1 MKRLLPILLG
11 IAILNGK
18 ATAQDNLPYG
28 YYIDALR
35 FSQTYT
41 GGTAMNL
48 ALGGANTALGAELTS
63 ISGNPAGLGL
73 YNRSEFAFTP
83 GFTFAENKTSVNG
96 FNTRNQN
103 NYWHLGNIGIVL
115 NKTKDEIGGWLGGSF
130 GFSVN
135 KVNDFNAE
143 YRYNLVND
151 QNSLVDYFIESANG
165 LPASQM
171 PNPED
176 ATDLTTLA
184 YHTYLIGPLE
194 VFDTTLPDDEYF
206 SDVTS
211 SSMRPVVNQQETI
224 KTSGSQYQW
233 SLSYGGNLA
242 DVLYIGFGV
251 GVVNLNYTAEKFYE
265 ENNYDYSADDP
276 TYDPINSIQANET
289 LKINGT
295 GVNATFGLILRPVS
309 FIRLGASITSPTV
322 YNINDRY
329 NTSLAAD
336 WNNFFYGDLIGGDTT
351 LNYLEARSAEVLS
364 RYSITT
370 PFRASG
376 GVAVFLGKLG
386 FVTVDVEYLDYR
398 KIYLEGE
405 DFSLDADNEF
415 MAANFSE
422 ALNIKSG
429 VEIRM
434 DDLRLRAGYAI
445 DNVPLTA
452 NWDYKSPNHRIS
464 AGAGLHFENFFA
476 DFTVI
481 NSMNKSYYKPY
492 ALVDGG
498 EPEVEFKKNYWNALL
513 TLGFKF

>member
-1 MKRLLPILLG
+1 MLV

-35 FSQTYT
+35 FSQTYS
-41 GGTAMNL
+41 GGTAMSM

-83 GFTFAENKTSVNG
+83 SFTFAENKSSVNG
-96 FNTRNQN
+96 YDQKHQNT
-103 NYWHLGNIGIVL
+103 YWHLDNIGVVL
-115 NKTKDEIGGWLGGSF
+115 NKTKGEIGGWLGGSF

-135 KVNDFNAE
+135 KINDFNAE
-143 YRYNLVND
+143 YKYGLVNT
-151 QNSLVDYFIESANG
+151 QNSLADYFIESANG
-165 LPASQM
+165 LPASQF
-171 PNPED
+171 PGPAD

-194 VFDTTLPDDEYF
+194 VIDTTLANDEYF

-211 SSMRPVVNQQETI
+211 FLRPSVNQQETV
-224 KTSGSQYQW
+224 KTSGNQYQW
-233 SLSYGGNLA
+233 SIAYGGNLA

-251 GVVNLNYTAEKFYE
+251 GVVNLKYTAEKFYE
-265 ENNYDYSADDP
+265 ENNFDYSAEDP
-276 TYDPINSIQANET
+276 AYDPISSVKADET
-289 LKINGT
+289 LSIEGT

-309 FIRLGASITSPTV
+309 FVRLGASITTPTV
-322 YNINDRY
+322 YNITDRY
-329 NTSLAAD
+329 NAGLSAD
-336 WNNFFYGDLIGGDTT
+336 WNDFFYGDLIGGDTT

-364 RYSITT
+364 RYKLTT
-370 PFRASG
+370 PFRATAG
-376 GVAVFLGKLG
+376 AAVFFGKLG

-398 KIYLEGE
+398 NIWLEGE
-405 DFSLDADNEF
+405 DFSLDADNDF
-415 MAANFSE
+415 MMANFSE

-429 VEIRM
+429 AEIRL
-434 DDLRLRAGYAI
+434 DDIRFRAGYAI

-452 NWDYKSPNHRIS
+452 DWDYKSPNHRIS
-464 AGAGLHFENFFA
+464 AGAGLHFENFFS
-476 DFTVI
+476 DLTVI
-481 NSMNKSYYKPY
+481 NTQNKSTYSPY
-492 ALVDGG
+492 ALVDGS
-498 EPEVEFKKNYWNALL
+498 EPVVEFKKNYWNAML